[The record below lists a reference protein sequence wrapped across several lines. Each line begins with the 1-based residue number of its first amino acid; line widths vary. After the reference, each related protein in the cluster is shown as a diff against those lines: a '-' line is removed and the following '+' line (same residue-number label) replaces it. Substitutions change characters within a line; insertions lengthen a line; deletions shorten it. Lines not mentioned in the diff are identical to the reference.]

1 MKIYDVTVPISKE
14 LIVYP
19 GDPQVK
25 IKRLS
30 TIGHKDGKYNLSVL
44 TLGSHCGTHIDSP
57 FHLFADGGTVDH
69 LPLEL
74 LLGRARVV
82 EITSSRI
89 DETVLREFDLTTE
102 VRLLFKTRNS
112 YLWSSKTFVKDYVH
126 LTIDAAR
133 YLVQEG
139 IKLVGIDYLSV
150 DKADS
155 EELEVH
161 RELLQA
167 GVIIIEGLDLREV
180 EPGDYELICLPLKIQ
195 NGDGAPARVVL
206 RQN

>member
-1 MKIYDVTVPISKE
+1 
-14 LIVYP
+14 
-19 GDPQVK
+19 
-25 IKRLS
+25 
-30 TIGHKDGKYNLSVL
+30 
-44 TLGSHCGTHIDSP
+44 
-57 FHLFADGGTVDH
+57 
-69 LPLEL
+69 
-74 LLGRARVV
+74 RVV
-82 EITSSRI
+82 KVTSARI
-89 DETVLREFDLTTE
+89 DESVLREFDLTTD

-112 YLWSSKTFVKDYVH
+112 YLWSSKQFVRDYVH
-126 LTIDAAR
+126 LTVDAAR

-161 RELLQA
+161 KELLQA

-180 EPGDYELICLPLKIQ
+180 EAGDYELICLPLKIQ
-195 NGDGAPARVVL
+195 SGDGAPARVVL

>member
-25 IKRLS
+25 IRRLS
-30 TIGHKDGKYNLSVL
+30 AIGQKDGKYNLSVL
-44 TLGSHCGTHIDSP
+44 TLSSHCGTHIDSP
-57 FHLFADGGTVDH
+57 FHLFADGETVDH
-69 LPLEL
+69 LALEL

-82 EITSSRI
+82 EITSPRI
-89 DETVLREFDLTTE
+89 DATVLQEFDLMTN

-112 YLWSSKTFVKDYVH
+112 YLWSSKQFVKDYVH
-126 LTIDAAR
+126 LTVDAAR

-161 RELLQA
+161 KELLQA